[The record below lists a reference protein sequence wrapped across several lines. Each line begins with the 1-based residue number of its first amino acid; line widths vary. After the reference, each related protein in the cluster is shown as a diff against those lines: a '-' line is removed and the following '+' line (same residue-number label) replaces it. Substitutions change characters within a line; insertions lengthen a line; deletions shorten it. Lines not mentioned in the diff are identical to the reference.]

1 MCKAVGEARMISFP
15 GISSEKELAMVEERV
30 GKLARL
36 LVDYSKENGGFL
48 EYDLAGVNDAR

>member
-1 MCKAVGEARMISFP
+1 MISFP
-15 GISSEKELAMVEERV
+15 GISSEEELAMLDERV

>member
-1 MCKAVGEARMISFP
+1 MISFP

-36 LVDYSKENGGFL
+36 LVDYSNKLSQKG
-48 EYDLAGVNDAR
+48 